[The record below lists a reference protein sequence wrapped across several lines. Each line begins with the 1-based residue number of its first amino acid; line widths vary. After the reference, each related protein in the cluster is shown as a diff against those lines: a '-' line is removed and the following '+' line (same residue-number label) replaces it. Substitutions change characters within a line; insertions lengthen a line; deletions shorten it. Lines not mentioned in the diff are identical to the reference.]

1 MNSSS
6 LLKSLQLGGKIL
18 QGSISLQKLSKMD
31 SMNVIAFVVPI
42 LLHYN
47 TLSLLQI
54 WKTVALNGLL

>member
-54 WKTVALNGLL
+54 